1 MTAVVDIAGSHL
13 HPRPVPALADLLG
26 RYPRRRGLVLTLAR
40 ALGRAISTALT
51 RVLWPTS
58 TLGAPPDLPRVAL
71 IANHASHL
79 DSLAVLSALPRRHRG
94 RLAVLAARDTFFERP
109 LPAILAGI
117 LGGGVAFDRR
127 DRGELRR
134 WARIL
139 ETAPDDWFLVYPS
152 GSRRSAELHAG
163 IVGVLARAGWTLVP
177 VAIGGTA
184 AAWPPDRRLPRPF
197 RRLSVAFGDPVDGA
211 NVTAALERIESF
223 WKEHTR

>member
-1 MTAVVDIAGSHL
+1 MVAADVPRSNP
-13 HPRPVPALADLLG
+13 HPGPTLADLLG
-26 RYPRRRGLVLTLAR
+26 RYPRSRGLILAVAR
-40 ALGRAISTALT
+40 ALGRAISTTLT
-51 RVLWPTS
+51 RALWPAGIH
-58 TLGAPPDLPRVAL
+58 GAPPDLPRVAL

-109 LPAILAGI
+109 LTAILAGI

-139 ETAPDDWFLVYPS
+139 ETAPDDWFLVYPT

-163 IVGVLARAGWTLVP
+163 IVGILARAGWTLVP
-177 VAIGGTA
+177 VAIGGTV
-184 AAWPPDRRLPRPF
+184 AAWPPDARLPRPLH
-197 RRLSVAFGDPVDGA
+197 RLSVAFGDPVDGA
-211 NVTAALERIESF
+211 DVTAALERIESF